1 MNLDSTLKKIER
13 RYDIPLLIPMFGV
26 SIELGVAE
34 GGFSEAVLNYGRGVY
49 HYGVDRYSG
58 ERNHT
63 DDEYLTALKRLEKYR
78 NRFSLIRA
86 DFSVARKL
94 FPDEYFDFIYI
105 DGYAHTGQENGRTL
119 AEWWPKVKPG
129 GFLVGDDY
137 SSHWPLVVEV
147 ADKFAAHQ
155 QRKLH
160 VISCKPEHDWASQE
174 PSWLIQK

>member
-1 MNLDSTLKKIER
+1 M
-13 RYDIPLLIPMFGV
+13 
-26 SIELGVAE
+26 AQ
-34 GGFSEAVLNYGRGVY
+34 
-49 HYGVDRYSG
+49 
-58 ERNHT
+58 
-63 DDEYLTALKRLEKYR
+63 
-78 NRFSLIRA
+78 
-86 DFSVARKL
+86 KL

-137 SSHWPLVVEV
+137 SEHWQLVVEV
-147 ADKFAAHQ
+147 ANKFAEHT

-160 VISCKPEHDWASQE
+160 VIKCKPEHDWASQE